1 MSLVIEHESSSTGRW
16 LRDRRF
22 KLALCVAVVEGLLV
36 VFDVIPWWVALT
48 AAAGVLAF
56 YVWFGR
62 TSSSATLRQA
72 TWIAAAS
79 QVMVALVP
87 VLVIVAT
94 TLAIVAV
101 GLLAVLALVFLLADR
116 R

>member
-1 MSLVIEHESSSTGRW
+1 
-16 LRDRRF
+16 
-22 KLALCVAVVEGLLV
+22 
-36 VFDVIPWWVALT
+36 
-48 AAAGVLAF
+48 VLAF
-56 YVWFGR
+56 YVLVGR
-62 TSSSATLRQA
+62 TSSSGTLRQT

-87 VLVIVAT
+87 LLLIVAT
-94 TLAIVAV
+94 TVAIIAV